1 MDALAVLADPTR
13 RRIVELLAQG
23 DRTAGEL
30 VSQFPISQPAVSRH
44 LRVLR
49 EAEIVEAVP
58 SAQRRIYR
66 LRPES
71 LDELDA
77 WLAQCRRLWANRLD
91 ALETELHRGPD
102 PGKEES

>member
-1 MDALAVLADPTR
+1 MDTLAALTDPTR

-23 DRTAGEL
+23 RRMAGEL
-30 VSQFPISQPAVSRH
+30 VAQYPISQSVVSRY

-49 EAEIVEAVP
+49 EAEIVETVP

-71 LDELDA
+71 LDALDA
-77 WLAQCRRLWANRLD
+77 WLTQGRRLWANRL
-91 ALETELHRGPD
+91 GV
-102 PGKEES
+102 S